1 MDKEENKN
9 KNDTYASGNDST
21 TKIQDIS
28 HAKTPRKRDSKAED
42 KIMTKNMTN

>member
-1 MDKEENKN
+1 MDNEENKN

-28 HAKTPRKRDSKAED
+28 HAMTPRKRDSKTEN